1 MDDDLVRAAQLQ
13 SWRAWRRPEG
23 RHCKLLCDLP
33 PPEDEASDPVHAPR
47 VDGHALQVRD
57 ADEVGLAKKS
67 PVSEREHEDSEGAME
82 TRRSR
87 GESLWPPV
95 LTVGIVVLL
104 LFGAQELDKASP
116 GNGRTLLVAVLGL
129 LAVLGFFYMV
139 LGKTVRETG
148 KNAWS
153 AVRSVTLFIALAL
166 TFGALAQCVG
176 ILPDRGAVD
185 SGTESWNRR

>member
-33 PPEDEASDPVHAPR
+33 PPEDEASDPAHAPR

-57 ADEVGLAKKS
+57 ADEAALPKASGV
-67 PVSEREHEDSEGAME
+67 PEPEPEHSEGAVE
-82 TRRSR
+82 TRRSI

-95 LTVGIVVLL
+95 LMVGTVVLL
-104 LFGAQELDKASP
+104 LNGAQEVDKASP
-116 GNGRTLLVAVLGL
+116 GNGRTLLVVVFGL
-129 LAVLGFFYMV
+129 LAVLGFLYMV

-153 AVRSVTLFIALAL
+153 VVRSATIFIALAL
-166 TFGALAQCVG
+166 AVGTLAQCVG
-176 ILPDRGAVD
+176 IKLDRGAVD
-185 SGTESWNRR
+185 GGTESWNRR